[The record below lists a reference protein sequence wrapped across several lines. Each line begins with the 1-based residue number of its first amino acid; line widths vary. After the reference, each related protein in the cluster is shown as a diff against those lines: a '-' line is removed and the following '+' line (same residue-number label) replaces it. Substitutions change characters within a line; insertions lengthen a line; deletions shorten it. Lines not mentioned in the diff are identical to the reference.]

1 MNKKYIINN
10 INFTKEGMKKTML
23 SQKLKKEVKRKSLI
37 ALITLALI
45 AAIVAV
51 SVNLIKTAKSS
62 DGNSYEVTLSDV
74 YDMKGKNATTANVK
88 IVGGY
93 NYFVSMDASGKVY
106 GWGQNNNGQL
116 AQGNKLL
123 NTSIHGY

>member
-1 MNKKYIINN
+1 
-10 INFTKEGMKKTML
+10 MKKTML

-51 SVNLIKTAKSS
+51 SKVSVNLIKTAKFS

-88 IVGGY
+88 IVG
-93 NYFVSMDASGKVY
+93 
-106 GWGQNNNGQL
+106 
-116 AQGNKLL
+116 
-123 NTSIHGY
+123 